1 MSSKKY
7 LVAYFSLAG
16 DNYKV
21 GVVKVGNT
29 KLLAGHI
36 ANYLK
41 ADQYEIKGDN
51 NYPEKYMDRVKQANK
66 EKSQNLRPNLVY
78 KIDDFT
84 QYDTI
89 FLGYPIWYGRP
100 PMAVYTFL
108 ETYDFTN
115 KNVYLFCTHEGS
127 GQAGSFTHIKG
138 LLPKAKVFTD
148 GLVMKGSKARTP
160 GAKQEAETWIKKLI
174 C

>member
-16 DNYKV
+16 DNYNV
-21 GVVKVGNT
+21 GVVKEGNT

-41 ADQYEIKGDN
+41 ADQFHIVGDN
-51 NYPEKYMDRVKQANK
+51 KYPEKYMDRVNQAKK
-66 EKSQNLRPNLVY
+66 EKTVKLRPNLTSKV
-78 KIDDFT
+78 DNFA
-84 QYDTI
+84 QYDTV
-89 FLGYPIWYGRP
+89 FLGYPIWFGKP
-100 PMAVYTFL
+100 PMAFYTFL

-127 GQAGSFTHIKG
+127 GQAGTFSHIKSI
-138 LLPKAKVFTD
+138 LPKAKVSTE
-148 GLVMKGSKARTP
+148 GLVMQGSQARTP
-160 GAKQEAETWIKKLI
+160 AAKQEVEKWIKRLK

>member
-1 MSSKKY
+1 MSRKI

-16 DNYKV
+16 DNYNV
-21 GVVKVGNT
+21 GVVKEGNT
-29 KLLAGHI
+29 KLLAGHL
-36 ANYLK
+36 ANFLK

-51 NYPEKYMDRVKQANK
+51 KYPEKYMDRVKQANK
-66 EKSQNLRPNLVY
+66 EKSQNFRPNLVY
-78 KIDDFT
+78 KIDNFA

-115 KNVYLFCTHEGS
+115 KKVYLFCTHEGS
-127 GQAGSFTHIKG
+127 GQAGSFAHIKN
-138 LLPKAKVFTD
+138 LLPKANVFTD
-148 GLVMKGSKARTP
+148 GLVMQGSRARTP
-160 GAKQEAETWIKKLI
+160 GAKQDDENWIKKLRF
-174 C
+174 

>member
-21 GVVKVGNT
+21 GVVKIGNT

-36 ANYLK
+36 AKYLN
-41 ADQYEIKGDN
+41 ADEFEIEGDN
-51 NYPEKYMDRVKQANK
+51 KYPEKYMDRVKQANK
-66 EKSQNLRPNLVY
+66 EKSQNLRPKLVRQ
-78 KIDDFT
+78 IDNFS
-84 QYDTI
+84 QYDTV

-100 PMAVYTFL
+100 PMAFYTFL
-108 ETYDFTN
+108 ETYDFSN

-127 GQAGSFTHIKG
+127 GQSGTFAHIKG
-138 LLPKAKVFTD
+138 LLPKANVSTN
-148 GLVMKGSKARTP
+148 GLVMQGAHARTP
-160 GAKQEAETWIKKLI
+160 GAKQEVESWIQKLK

>member
-1 MSSKKY
+1 MKT
-7 LVAYFSLAG
+7 LIAYFSH
-16 DNYKV
+16 V
-21 GVVKVGNT
+21 GENLQNNEIVTLTKGNT
-29 KLLAGHI
+29 EVI
-36 ANYLK
+36 AEKIAELCG
-41 ADQYEIKGDN
+41 GDLYKIEEEEP
-51 NYPEKYMDRVKQANK
+51 YPEKYMDRVKQANK

-127 GQAGSFTHIKG
+127 GQAGTFTHIKG

-160 GAKQEAETWIKKLI
+160 GAKQEAETWVKKLK